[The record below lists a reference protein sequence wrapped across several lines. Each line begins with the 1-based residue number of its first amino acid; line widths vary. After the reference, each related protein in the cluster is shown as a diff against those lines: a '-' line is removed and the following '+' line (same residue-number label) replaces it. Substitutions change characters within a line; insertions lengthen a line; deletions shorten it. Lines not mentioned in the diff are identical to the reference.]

1 MAGLRGAGLSFFLAS
16 AAYVRTETAIW
27 LNDLGADA
35 SADELDAGTFSP
47 GVSVPVKV
55 TLFGATTRGYS
66 LSGRWLPAVETFFSA
81 ISGLQNVPYQHSPEG
96 TAIGKVMIFGDVNVG
111 AWSGPIQEVN
121 GVIGFSIPLKVNT
134 RTVRT
139 WITPPATIAITSS
152 SIADPTVLVTAAHG
166 ITVGTTEVVTI
177 ASHITAVPAINGTHA
192 FTALT
197 ATTGTIPVNVTTGGT
212 GGTLQKF

>member
-1 MAGLRGAGLSFFLAS
+1 MAIRGAGLSFKLAS
-16 AAYVRTETAIW
+16 VAYLLTEIAVW
-27 LNDLGADA
+27 CNDLGADA
-35 SADELDAGTFSP
+35 SADEFDGSVFTP
-47 GVSVPVKV
+47 GATMPVKV
-55 TLFGATTRGYS
+55 TLYGATARGYA
-66 LSGRWLPAVETFFSA
+66 LTGRWSPTVETFFSA
-81 ISGLQNVPYQHSPEG
+81 LSGAQNVPYQHSPEG
-96 TAIGKVMIFGDVNVG
+96 TAIGKVMIFGDLNVG
-111 AWSGPIQEVN
+111 AWSGPVQ
-121 GVIGFSIPLKVNT
+121 GVDGLISFTNPLKVNT

-177 ASHITAVPAINGTHA
+177 ATHITAVPSLNGTHA

>member
-1 MAGLRGAGLSFFLAS
+1 MAVRGAGLSFKLS
-16 AAYVRTETAIW
+16 SVAYLLTEIAVW

-35 SADELDAGTFSP
+35 SSDELDGTVFSP
-47 GVSVPVKV
+47 GALIAPKIRLYGAVS
-55 TLFGATTRGYS
+55 RGYS
-66 LSGRWLPAVETFFSA
+66 LSGRWSPTVETFFSA
-81 ISGLQNVPYQHSPEG
+81 LSGAISVPYQHSPEG
-96 TAIGKVMIFGDVNVG
+96 TALGKVMIFGDVNVG
-111 AWSGPIQEVN
+111 AWSGPVQDVN
-121 GVIGFSIPLKVNT
+121 GIIGFTVPLSVNT

-166 ITVGTTEVVTI
+166 IAVGTTEVITI
-177 ASHITAVPAINGTHA
+177 ATHITAVPSLNGTHA

-197 ATTGTIPVNVTTGGT
+197 STTGTIPVNVTTGGT